1 MILAV
6 NASDAVVWQARAAVA
21 ELMST
26 DAWLSAFEGTET
38 YVVNDANADMI
49 VNKVEAAIA
58 LNTQ

>member
-6 NASDAVVWQARAAVA
+6 NASESVVWQARAAVA

-26 DAWLSAFEGTET
+26 DEWLAAFEGTET

-49 VNKVEAAIA
+49 VDKVNAAVA